1 MMSSSVGD
9 GEALELLEEEEEEED
24 VVVAVTV
31 LSVVIPLIVMLV
43 DELDLVAEVEEGPW
57 VCPGVVALEVAVA
70 WGAS

>member
-9 GEALELLEEEEEEED
+9 GEALELLEEEEEEE

-31 LSVVIPLIVMLV
+31 LRVVTPLMVMLV
-43 DELDLVAEVEEGPW
+43 DELDLVVEVEEGPW

-70 WGAS
+70 